1 MFEEMTM
8 YPLLLVRYGELGLK
22 GRNRRAFEDRLL
34 ANMRRAIREVPHGE
48 IKRTFG
54 RIYLETKGNWEE
66 LAAKLQRVF
75 GIVSLSPVLRCRLDL
90 EEIKEGARL
99 VAQDTPGRTFKVETR
114 RTHKQ
119 FPLNSPELSRTLGG
133 YLLRSFPHLKV
144 DVHSPDFTVHVEV
157 RSEGAFIYSQVIPC
171 LGGLPAGSF
180 GKGLL
185 LLSGGID
192 SPVAGFLSMKRGVD
206 VEGVHF
212 HSYPFTSQQS
222 KEKVIQLARLLAP
235 YNAGGRFRLWI
246 AYFTEI
252 QKALHKGSYPSLSVT
267 LMRRFMLRIAE
278 RLARREGAL
287 ALITGDSLGQVAS
300 QTMESI
306 HTINAVT
313 SMPIFRPL
321 IGLDKQ
327 EIVELSVKIG
337 TYETSIL
344 PYEDC
349 CTVFV
354 PKNPATRPTITQVE
368 RAEAE
373 LDVEGLIAEALAKT
387 ELLELGQDKML

>member
-1 MFEEMTM
+1 M
-8 YPLLLVRYGELGLK
+8 YPLLLVRYGELSLK
-22 GRNRRAFEDRLL
+22 GRNRKTFEDLL
-34 ANMRRAIREVPHGE
+34 ITNIRAALGDLPHGR
-48 IKRTFG
+48 ITKTFG
-54 RIYLETKGNWEE
+54 RIYVETKDNWEE
-66 LAAKLQRVF
+66 LAARLQQVF
-75 GIVSLSPVLRCRLDL
+75 GIVSLSPVVRRGLDL
-90 EEIKEGARL
+90 EEIKEGASL
-99 VAQDTPGRTFKVETR
+99 VVQDTPGQTFKVETR
-114 RTHKQ
+114 RACKD
-119 FPLNSPELSRTLGG
+119 FPLSSPELSRTLGG
-133 YLLRSFPHLKV
+133 HLLKSFPHLKV
-144 DVHSPDFTVHVEV
+144 DVHNPDFIVKVEV
-157 RSEGAFIYSQVIPC
+157 RSEGAFIYSKVIPC
-171 LGGLPAGSF
+171 LGGLPAGSS

-206 VEGVHF
+206 VEGIHF

-222 KEKVIQLARLLAP
+222 KEKVVELARILAS
-235 YNAGGRFRLWI
+235 YNARARFRLWI

-267 LMRRFMLRIAE
+267 LMRRFMLRIAA
-278 RLARREGAL
+278 RLAQREGAL

-313 SMPIFRPL
+313 SLPVFRPL

-327 EIVELSVKIG
+327 EIVEIAVRIG

-354 PKNPATRPTITQVE
+354 PKNPATKPSLRQVE
-368 RAEAE
+368 RAEGE
-373 LDVEGLIAEALAKT
+373 LDVEGLIAEALEKT
-387 ELLELGQDKML
+387 ELVELYPGKAF

>member
-1 MFEEMTM
+1 M
-8 YPLLLVRYGELGLK
+8 YPLLLVRYGELSLK
-22 GRNRRAFEDRLL
+22 GRNRKTFEDLL
-34 ANMRRAIREVPHGE
+34 ITNIRAALGDLPHGR
-48 IKRTFG
+48 ITKTFG
-54 RIYLETKGNWEE
+54 RIYVETKDNWEE
-66 LAAKLQRVF
+66 LAARLQQVF
-75 GIVSLSPVLRCRLDL
+75 GIVSLSPVVRRGLDL
-90 EEIKEGARL
+90 EEIKEGASL
-99 VAQDTPGRTFKVETR
+99 VVQDTPGQTFKVETR
-114 RTHKQ
+114 RACKD
-119 FPLNSPELSRTLGG
+119 FPLSSPELSRTLGG
-133 YLLRSFPHLKV
+133 HLLKSFPHLKV
-144 DVHSPDFTVHVEV
+144 DVHNPDFIVKVEV
-157 RSEGAFIYSQVIPC
+157 RSEGAFIYSKVIPC
-171 LGGLPAGSF
+171 LGGLPAGSS

-206 VEGVHF
+206 VEGIHF
-212 HSYPFTSQQS
+212 HSYPFTSQHS
-222 KEKVIQLARLLAP
+222 KEKVVELARILAS
-235 YNAGGRFRLWI
+235 YNARGRFRLWI

-267 LMRRFMLRIAE
+267 LMRRFMLRIAA
-278 RLARREGAL
+278 RLAQREGAL

-313 SMPIFRPL
+313 SLPVFRPL

-327 EIVELSVKIG
+327 EIVEIAVRIG

-354 PKNPATRPTITQVE
+354 PKNPATKPSLRQVE
-368 RAEAE
+368 RAEGE
-373 LDVEGLIAEALAKT
+373 LDVEGLIAEALEKT
-387 ELLELGQDKML
+387 ELVELYPGKAF

>member
-1 MFEEMTM
+1 M
-8 YPLLLVRYGELGLK
+8 YPLLLIRYGELSLK
-22 GRNRRAFEDRLL
+22 GRNRKTFENILL
-34 ANMRRAIREVPHGE
+34 NNMRSALEGVEHGK
-48 IKRTFG
+48 INKTFG
-54 RIYLETKGNWEE
+54 RIYLETRGNWRE
-66 LAAKLQRVF
+66 LTERLQHIF
-75 GIVSLSPVLRCRLDL
+75 GIVSISPVLKRDLDL
-90 EEIKEGARL
+90 ESLKAGAEVL
-99 VAQDTPGRTFKVETR
+99 VKDTPGATFKVEAR
-114 RTHKQ
+114 RPNKS
-119 FPLNSPELSRTLGG
+119 FSYKSPEICHTLGG
-133 YLLRSFPHLKV
+133 HLLRNFPHLKV
-144 DVHSPDFTVHVEV
+144 DVHNPDFVLNVEI
-157 RSEGAFIYSQVIPC
+157 RQEGAFLYSQIVPC
-171 LGGLPAGSF
+171 LGGLPAGSS

-206 VEGVHF
+206 LEGLHF
-212 HSYPFTSQQS
+212 YSYPFTSERS
-222 KEKVIQLARLLAP
+222 KEKVLELVQRLAP
-235 YNAGGRFRLWI
+235 YNTRGSMKVWI

-252 QKALHKGSYPSLSVT
+252 QKALRQSSYSSLSIT
-267 LMRRFMLRIAE
+267 LMRRFMLRIGAA
-278 RLARREGAL
+278 LADREQAY

-313 SMPIFRPL
+313 NMPIYRPL

-327 EIVELSVKIG
+327 EIINLAVEID

-354 PKNPATRPTITQVE
+354 PQNPATRPKIEQVL

-373 LDVEGLIAEALAKT
+373 LDVEGLVEEALAKT
-387 ELLELGQDKML
+387 ELVRVNSRNKR